1 MKLPDTLTT
10 NERLFLRKY
19 EKSYLIFCENK
30 RFTVGY
36 ESAKAFLKNKSDDF
50 WSFEYGM
57 TERGKIYKNRIKFI
71 EYINALPE
79 SERFEVKELE
89 EASLFFTLYA
99 RKQNWSRT
107 EIELNTVEVNLFKE
121 LFNNVFFHQ
130 SWSNNTFW
138 ATYHKAKFDTL
149 PDTINKLQELIAD
162 RYPNTVILSL
172 PELHKLWEGVEWRI
186 RSWYS
191 DRLIGLRLK
200 ITINFSL

>member
-1 MKLPDTLTT
+1 MKLPNTLTT
-10 NERLFLRKY
+10 NERLFIRKN

-57 TERGKIYKNRIKFI
+57 TERGKIYENRKRFK
-71 EYINALPE
+71 EYLNTLPE
-79 SERFEVKELE
+79 SERFEVKTLE
-89 EASLFFTLYA
+89 EISLFFTLYA
-99 RKQNWSRT
+99 RKQKWSRT
-107 EIELNTVEVNLFKE
+107 EIELNTVEVSLFKE

-130 SWSNNTFW
+130 SWSNHTLW
-138 ATYHKAKFDTL
+138 STYKKERFNTL
-149 PDTINKLQELIAD
+149 PDTINNLQELIAN

-186 RSWYS
+186 EW
-191 DRLIGLRLK
+191 RL
-200 ITINFSL
+200 TV

>member
-10 NERLFLRKY
+10 NERLFLRKN

-57 TERGKIYKNRIKFI
+57 TERGKIYKNRKRFK
-71 EYINALPE
+71 EYLNTLPE
-79 SERFEVKELE
+79 SERFEVKTLE
-89 EASLFFTLYA
+89 ETSLFFTLYA
-99 RKQNWSRT
+99 QKQNWYRT
-107 EIELNTVEVNLFKE
+107 EIELNTVEVSLFKE
-121 LFNNVFFHQ
+121 LVNNVVFHQ
-130 SWSNNTFW
+130 LWSSYTLW
-138 ATYHKAKFDTL
+138 STSMKERFDTL

-172 PELHKLWEGVEWRI
+172 TDLYELSDGVSWRI
-186 RSWYS
+186 IKW
-191 DRLIGLRLK
+191 D
-200 ITINFSL
+200 